1 MSNELLEAPTIWE
14 LVRRRAQISG
24 DAPMLLD
31 TAGRRVS
38 WTEFVALAQL
48 VIERQRAVPFVT
60 GDSLEAQPR
69 KLHHLP
75 GERQTFLRGVHS
87 AAVHAG
93 VDLNHDPQR

>member
-1 MSNELLEAPTIWE
+1 MRLHDYAASANCFKVRLL
-14 LVRRRAQISG
+14 V
-24 DAPMLLD
+24 
-31 TAGRRVS
+31 
-38 WTEFVALAQL
+38 AQL

-60 GDSLEAQPR
+60 GDSLEAQTR